1 MRKICGQGI
10 CSAFIR
16 NSEDN
21 KVIAAMDEKRAVIEQ
36 SILWT
41 SGDGF
46 MGPTELAEELC
57 NFGFIFES
65 VGRVINR

>member
-1 MRKICGQGI
+1 
-10 CSAFIR
+10 
-16 NSEDN
+16 
-21 KVIAAMDEKRAVIEQ
+21 MDEKRAVIEQ